1 MIIRIVIFFSLLA
14 GSAWLPLMAQDDLLD
29 LLDKEIKPKRVPVDA
44 TFKSTRL
51 INCHSVERM
60 QGGDLEFHV
69 AHRFGL
75 INSGFKKFYGLDESS
90 SHVSLEYGITDWLEL
105 GVGRATVDEY
115 FNGFLKLSPI
125 RQSKGYFGMPV
136 TVSLLMGGMT
146 TTKEYPDPSW
156 VVDAVHRR
164 SFVTQLLVARKFA
177 PWLSLQLSPTWI
189 HRNMVAT
196 PLDPNRMF
204 ALGIGGR
211 LKFTPRAA
219 LTCEYFLLKDRL
231 LLTGAPRYNPLTVG
245 IDIETGSHVFQLFLT
260 NSFNVLEPGYIAETT
275 RSWKKKEIHVGFNI
289 SRVFTVIRKKK

>member
-1 MIIRIVIFFSLLA
+1 MA
-14 GSAWLPLMAQDDLLD
+14 WSAWLPLAAQDDLLD
-29 LLDKEIKPKRVPVDA
+29 LLDKEIRPKRVPVDA

-60 QGGDLEFHV
+60 QGGDLEFHI

-90 SHVSLEYGITDWLEL
+90 THVSLEYGITDWLEV

-125 RQSKGYFGMPV
+125 RQSKGFPGMPV
-136 TVSLLMGGMT
+136 TVSVLLGGMT

-189 HRNMVAT
+189 HRNMVST

-204 ALGIGGR
+204 ALGMGGR

-231 LLTGAPRYNPLTVG
+231 LLTGAPRFNPLTIG

-260 NSFNVLEPGYIAETT
+260 NSFNILEPGYIAETT
-275 RSWKKKEIHVGFNI
+275 RSWQKKEIHVGFNI
-289 SRVFTVIRKKK
+289 SRVFTVIREKK